1 MGKTMFK
8 RNILEKLSLWEEK
21 ENRKPLVLRGS
32 RQVGKTSVVNMFAQ
46 NFDNYLYLN
55 LENNRAKALF
65 DTDKSTDDLLT
76 AIYLFCNKPRTQNRT
91 LLFIDEIQNSPAA
104 VARLRYFYEETPEI
118 YVVAAGS
125 ILESLIDTH
134 ISFPVGRV
142 DYLAVHPCSF
152 DEFLGALGETEL
164 AKAVQ
169 NCTVP
174 DVLHSKTMDLF
185 NTFTLIGGMPEIVAH
200 YAKHKDVISLNS
212 IYETLLE
219 GYKDDVEKYARNELM
234 RHVIRYIL
242 QEGWQFAAQRITLG
256 SFAGSSY
263 KAREMGEAFRILE
276 KAMLLELAYP
286 TTNTTLP
293 LTSDL
298 KRSPKLL
305 WIDTGLV
312 NYVAGIQKE
321 VFNAKDILDVWRGN
335 IAEQVVAQELLSND
349 CKVSSKRKYW
359 VRDKKGSDAEVDFII
374 RKDSQIIPIE
384 VKSGHN
390 SKLKSLQIFMENSNA
405 EIAVRIWS
413 QPFSV
418 DEITLPNSKQYR
430 LYNVPFYYTGQLKK
444 LIFGHADL

>member
-1 MGKTMFK
+1 
-8 RNILEKLSLWEEK
+8 
-21 ENRKPLVLRGS
+21 
-32 RQVGKTSVVNMFAQ
+32 VGKTSVVDMFAR

-55 LENNRAKALF
+55 LENKQAKELF
-65 DTDKSTDDLLT
+65 DTDKSTNDLLT
-76 AIYLFCNKPRTQNRT
+76 AIYLFCNKPRTYNRT

-118 YVVAAGS
+118 YVIAAGS
-125 ILESLIDTH
+125 LLESLIDMH

-142 DYLAVHPCSF
+142 AYLAVHPCSF
-152 DEFLGALGETEL
+152 VEFLGALSETEL

-169 NCTVP
+169 NCAIP

-212 IYETLLE
+212 IYESLLA

-242 QEGWQFAAQRITLG
+242 QEGWPFAAQRITLG
-256 SFAGSSY
+256 SFAGSSS

-276 KAMLLELAYP
+276 KTMLLELAYP
-286 TTNTTLP
+286 TTNTALP

-305 WIDTGLV
+305 WVDTGIV
-312 NYVAGIQKE
+312 NYIAGIQKE
-321 VFNAKDILDVWRGN
+321 VFGAKDILDVWRGN
-335 IAEQVVAQELLSND
+335 IAEHIVAQELLSDDYN
-349 CKVSSKRKYW
+349 VSTKRKYW
-359 VRDKKGSDAEVDFII
+359 VRDKKGSDAEIDFVI
-374 RKDSQIIPIE
+374 RKNSQIIPVE

-390 SKLKSLQIFMENSNA
+390 TKLKSLQIFMENSPS

-418 DEITLPNSKQYR
+418 DEIKLPNNKTYR
-430 LYNVPFYYTGQLKK
+430 LYNVPFYYAGQVKK
-444 LIFGHADL
+444 LLPL